1 MLVVFVGLCDAVS
14 SFQLPSL
21 AGILPNFLAANTTVR
36 SSWKEDSDSVW
47 YFAIGSMMNKVS
59 VSLRGLTPLESHPAE
74 ILDFELEFLAGGAAV
89 AAQKVNSSFHGVLH
103 KMTRKDMKALDKLEG
118 GYQRIPATVRLYNS
132 TILPHCSVYSY
143 GKYMTRPGNISAY
156 SKPSERYMSLLIQ
169 GCEQHNVK
177 KSYIDYLRSIP
188 STPYRRPSEYKTIP
202 IPPNL
207 PTWTEA
213 KLLSGNGK
221 FLNPAYF
228 ALNGKVF
235 EYTARRFYF
244 FNRQKKRMRRFFRK
258 AVAGKHLE
266 LVLSRLLYD
275 PRFPPLENMDNCSL
289 EQSAAVEDSFAGGFY
304 NNLKKYVK
312 PVARLER
319 NCLM

>member
-1 MLVVFVGLCDAVS
+1 
-14 SFQLPSL
+14 
-21 AGILPNFLAANTTVR
+21 
-36 SSWKEDSDSVW
+36 
-47 YFAIGSMMNKVS
+47 MMNKVAI
-59 VSLRGLTPLESHPAE
+59 SLRNLSPLESHPAE
-74 ILDFELEFLAGGAAV
+74 ILDHRIDFNGLGGYAEAV
-89 AAQKVNSSFHGVLH
+89 PKLGASFHGVLH
-103 KMTRKDMKALDKLEG
+103 KMTSKDMKALDRLEG
-118 GYQRIPATVRLYNS
+118 GYQRIPATVRLYNN
-132 TILPHCSVYSY
+132 TLLPYCSVYSRASILA
-143 GKYMTRPGNISAY
+143 GTPNVFR
-156 SKPSERYMSLLIQ
+156 PSERYMSLLIQ

-188 STPYRRPSEYKTIP
+188 STPYRCPSEYKTIP

-213 KLLSGNGK
+213 KLLSGDGK

-244 FNRQKKRMRRFFRK
+244 FNRQKKRMRRFFLK